1 MRWVRATAVLAFAL
15 TLVTRAGATEDA
27 DRKRALEL
35 FKESKQLYQ
44 EGRFRDAI
52 ERLEQAYALAPEP
65 VLLYNLGRA
74 FESSGE
80 LERAIDA
87 YRRYLDEEPNAPDRG
102 AISARI
108 DTLERQLKERQA
120 LERQRE
126 AQSKQPPTTP
136 VREPAPAEPE
146 PEPASIWP
154 WLTVGAG
161 AVVLTSG
168 AVLGIVAQNQREA
181 ADDERTAKAAKEGFS
196 DAQRTASWANVAFV
210 AGGVLVVGG
219 VSWALIEGA
228 NRSPAHARLRLAV
241 SPAGARLEGSFR

>member
-120 LERQRE
+120 LERQR
-126 AQSKQPPTTP
+126 
-136 VREPAPAEPE
+136 
-146 PEPASIWP
+146 
-154 WLTVGAG
+154 
-161 AVVLTSG
+161 
-168 AVLGIVAQNQREA
+168 
-181 ADDERTAKAAKEGFS
+181 
-196 DAQRTASWANVAFV
+196 
-210 AGGVLVVGG
+210 
-219 VSWALIEGA
+219 
-228 NRSPAHARLRLAV
+228 
-241 SPAGARLEGSFR
+241 